1 MSAIIFINE
10 LLQNVGVQIK
20 KYPPL
25 DFRRR
30 ISMIH
35 SNGINKILDIGANTG
50 IYGMEMR
57 KFGYSG
63 EIISFEPLTDA
74 FKELSKNSKK
84 DKKWRIQNY
93 AIGDFDGETIINI
106 SKNSVSSSILEILPE
121 HYEKEKNAKYIDK
134 EKIKIC
140 KLDTVYTDFYKP
152 GDKVFLKI
160 DTQGYEKNVLDGAR
174 KSIPY
179 ISGLQV
185 ELSLVSLYIGS
196 SLFLEMIEYINSFG
210 FTLCSVENGFYDEKT
225 GRLMQLDGI
234 FFRID

>member
-10 LLQNVGVQIK
+10 LLQNLGVQIK

-30 ISMIH
+30 MSLLN
-35 SNGINKILDIGANTG
+35 SNGINVIFDIGANTG
-50 IYGMEMR
+50 IYGQEMR

-63 EIISFEPLTDA
+63 EIISFEPLSDA
-74 FKELSKNSKK
+74 FSELTKNSKK
-84 DKKWRIQNY
+84 DSKWRIQNY
-93 AIGDFDGETIINI
+93 ALGDFDGETIINI

-121 HYEKEKNAKYIDK
+121 HYEKEKNAQFINT

-140 KLDTVYTDFYKP
+140 KLDTIYNDFNKP

-160 DTQGYEKNVLDGAR
+160 DTQGYEKNVLDGAK

-179 ISGLQV
+179 ICGLQV
-185 ELSLVSLYIGS
+185 ELSLVSLYTGS
-196 SLFLEMIEYINSFG
+196 SLFMEMIEYIKSFG
-210 FTLCSVENGFYDEKT
+210 FALCSVENGFYDEKT